1 MSCKRFITPYPPTP
15 VLENWR
21 VLKMNNVGAYIGS
34 PATVAARIAYAVA
47 NGFNWLQFYGLYG
60 VFGDPVK
67 ESQLASMISACYAAG
82 IIRVGAIMG
91 AGVAGFNLAFN
102 YNASVSPSE
111 QFNDMN
117 KENEAWRYPFD
128 PAAESWV
135 DWFNS
140 VDYVRGYIDAG
151 GFPWVMSAYIQ
162 DYVPSVWPAGVCAQ
176 MIASNI
182 NYLETT
188 NYTTAPN
195 ELAVRNSLLNQLG
208 SAAIV
213 AHKQQ
218 KFNNLFSAESTF
230 MGPYFG
236 ANGLN
241 ASFATWAAQFA
252 SDSFVGKNGLV
263 YTGNN
268 VFSYNDISAYIP

>member
-1 MSCKRFITPYPPTP
+1 
-15 VLENWR
+15 
-21 VLKMNNVGAYIGS
+21 MNNVGAYIGS